1 MAIPSAKPKEELTNK
16 MARFARR
23 VCTTQRLPPSG
34 QAGGNAHCPYKGTA
48 QYWSVELD
56 GEVHHDIVWG
66 YRTPVAE
73 SMRVAGLVSFSD
85 EKVDV
90 YVDGELQQRPQT
102 VFSRSRSEGDV
113 DGPTQESHERHRS
126 PAIVREVFQKVV

>member
-1 MAIPSAKPKEELTNK
+1 

-23 VCTTQRLPPSG
+23 VCTTQRLPPAE

-66 YRTPVAE
+66 YRTPVEE
-73 SMRVAGLVSFSD
+73 SMRVAGLVSFSNV
-85 EKVDV
+85 KVDV
-90 YVDGELQQRPQT
+90 YVELQQRPQT
-102 VFSRSRSEGDV
+102 AFSLDGLGRFRSKGDA